1 MAVRP
6 VRPKRGQRV
15 LQDLVGRQVAITG
28 GVGDIGLA
36 IGYELASRGAD
47 VVLIDIVDEP
57 EAAAR
62 IAGLG
67 QVAGT
72 LRYDIADT
80 TDPDALTAALARVA
94 GLDTAIGNAGI
105 VRSSPFLKITPDD
118 WQAQLDVNLTGVF
131 HLTQAAARQMVAAGT
146 EGRIVLTGSWIG
158 SVPWPETTA
167 YSVSKAGL
175 EMLARSAA
183 LELAPHRIR
192 VNVLAPG
199 IVDAG
204 MAARQYREEPQYRAR
219 VDRAIPLGELQS
231 LRQVAQAAGMLCSPA
246 ADYLTGTVLLADG
259 GCSLLAGT

>member
-1 MAVRP
+1 MP
-6 VRPKRGQRV
+6 
-15 LQDLVGRQVAITG
+15 QDLVGRHVAITG

-47 VVLIDIVDEP
+47 VVLIDIVDEV
-57 EAAAR
+57 AASTR
-62 IAGLG
+62 IADVGE
-67 QVAGT
+67 VAGT
-72 LRYDIADT
+72 LRYDLADT
-80 TDPDALTAALARVA
+80 TDPDALTAALARVD

-105 VRSSPFLKITPDD
+105 VRSSPFLKITSED

-131 HLTQAAARQMVAAGT
+131 QLTQAAARQMVSDGT
-146 EGRIVLTGSWIG
+146 EGRIILTGSWIG

-175 EMLARSAA
+175 EMLTRSAA

-204 MAARQYREEPQYRAR
+204 LAARQYREEPQYRER
-219 VDRAIPLGELQS
+219 VDRAIPLGEMQTT
-231 LRQVAQAAGMLCSPA
+231 RQVARVAGFLCSPA
-246 ADYLTGTVLLADG
+246 ADYITGTALLADG
-259 GCSLLAGT
+259 GCSLMSGG